1 MSEIAETV
9 SEAVEKGQ
17 GDGNGREGHDRMN
30 SIIALMVAVIATF
43 MALCNVKDGNIVQAM
58 AQDQASA
65 VDEWSLYQA
74 KGTKLNLAES
84 VMDQLTLER
93 ELRPE
98 LSADARGKLDKK
110 IAEYVA
116 RVKLYETE
124 KAEIMAKAKGFQE
137 DYDALNVH
145 DDQFDLAEALMSV
158 AIALLGI
165 TALTRHRTLLWF
177 GVGLGGLGVVF
188 GFAGFL
194 KLGLHPDFL
203 TRLFS

>member
-1 MSEIAETV
+1 MSELSDSIT
-9 SEAVEKGQ
+9 EAVEKG
-17 GDGNGREGHDRMN
+17 NESRFN
-30 SIIALMVAVIATF
+30 SIIAVVVAMTATF

-58 AQDQASA
+58 AQDQASS
-65 VDEWSLYQA
+65 VDEWALYQA
-74 KGTKLNLAES
+74 KGTKMNLAES
-84 VMDQLTLER
+84 VLDQMILQRDLH
-93 ELRPE
+93 PE
-98 LSADARGKLDKK
+98 LGAGARDKLDQK
-110 IAEYVA
+110 ITEYTG
-116 RVKLYETE
+116 RVKLYESE
-124 KAEIMAKAKGFQE
+124 KAEIKAKAEGFQQ

-165 TALTRHRTLLWF
+165 AALTRKKLLLGF
-177 GVGLGGLGVVF
+177 GCGLAGLGIVF